1 MSAGGRRLT
10 LSPIGFDIILALCQ
24 SPAGLR
30 LADLAHVIGSPVSS
44 VQTALRILV
53 ANQLVRRD
61 AVEPPRYR
69 LSPEHPAAD
78 ELVSLASVLPEPAHA
93 IGVVLRANPVVA
105 FAAVD
110 ALGFLC
116 VTQDQPLEAVAA
128 AALDRQLEL
137 VAKAR
142 PETPSVMRMT
152 ASELDRLVRVAVG
165 LAERLRKA
173 LPLKGRPPGQGHAAA
188 DDRRRTGSIA
198 NPRRTRA
205 AG

>member
-24 SPAGLR
+24 APAGLR

-44 VQTALRILV
+44 VQTSLRILV
-53 ANQLVRRD
+53 ANQLVRRE

-69 LSPEHPAAD
+69 LSPEHPAAE

-93 IGVVLRANPVVA
+93 IGVVLRANPVVT

-116 VTQDQPLEAVAA
+116 VTQDQPLDADAA
-128 AALDRQLEL
+128 TALDRQLEL
-137 VAKAR
+137 VSNAR

-188 DDRRRTGSIA
+188 DDRRRTGPMT